1 MKERLFMN
9 GDEILVRRIISEI
22 NAELSNVI
30 RIRDEYKEFINKYKT
45 VDKYMLRVKASY
57 LADFYMGIERIFQII
72 STEIDGGL
80 PQGEEWHKRLLL
92 NMTIEIEG
100 VRPPV
105 ISSNLYNS
113 LRLFLG
119 FRHVVRQAY
128 GFQLDESKLEEL
140 ISSFEDT
147 VRNFSSELT
156 KFCDFLKKMSDD
168 SRDKFTT

>member
-1 MKERLFMN
+1 MN

-22 NAELSNVI
+22 NAELSNI
-30 RIRDEYKEFINKYKT
+30 LRLRDEYNEFINKYKT

-105 ISSNLYNS
+105 ISTNLYNS
-113 LRLFLG
+113 LRPFLG
-119 FRHVVRQAY
+119 VRH
-128 GFQLDESKLEEL
+128 FSDE
-140 ISSFEDT
+140 
-147 VRNFSSELT
+147 VA
-156 KFCDFLKKMSDD
+156 KFCDTLRNM
-168 SRDKFTT
+168 

>member
-1 MKERLFMN
+1 MN
-9 GDEILVRRIISEI
+9 GDEILSRRIVSEI
-22 NAELSNVI
+22 TAELSNI
-30 RIRDEYKEFINKYKT
+30 LTLRNEYREFTNKYKS

-72 STEIDGGL
+72 ATEIDGGI

-105 ISSNLYNS
+105 ISTNLYNS
-113 LRLFLG
+113 LRPFLG

-128 GFQLDESKLEEL
+128 GFQLDEAKLEEL
-140 ISSFEDT
+140 ASSFENT
-147 VRNFSSELT
+147 VRYFSDEAA
-156 KFCDFLKKMSDD
+156 KFCDTLRKM
-168 SRDKFTT
+168 

>member
-1 MKERLFMN
+1 MN

-22 NAELSNVI
+22 NAELSNVL
-30 RIRDEYKEFINKYKT
+30 RLRDEYKEFINKYKT
-45 VDKYMLRVKASY
+45 VDKYLLRVKASY

-72 STEIDGGL
+72 ATEIDGGI

-105 ISSNLYNS
+105 ISSGLYNC

-128 GFQLDESKLEEL
+128 GFQLDESKLGEL
-140 ISSFEDT
+140 VSSFEDT
-147 VRNFSSELT
+147 VGNFSGEIT
-156 KFCDFLKKMSDD
+156 KFCDTLLMISKDPHDNQSG
-168 SRDKFTT
+168 

>member
-1 MKERLFMN
+1 MN
-9 GDEILVRRIISEI
+9 GDEVLVRRIISEI
-22 NAELSNVI
+22 NAELSNVL
-30 RIRDEYKEFINKYKT
+30 RLRDEYNEFISKYKT
-45 VDKYMLRVKASY
+45 VDKYLLRVKASY

-72 STEIDGGL
+72 ATEIDGGI

-105 ISSNLYNS
+105 ISAGLYNN

-140 ISSFEDT
+140 VSSFEDT
-147 VRNFSSELT
+147 VRNFSSET
-156 KFCDFLKKMSDD
+156 IKFCDILLMMSKDP
-168 SRDKFTT
+168 RDNQSG

>member
-1 MKERLFMN
+1 MN
-9 GDEILVRRIISEI
+9 GDEILVRRIVSEI
-22 NAELSNVI
+22 NAELSNI
-30 RIRDEYKEFINKYKT
+30 RRLRDEYNEFINKYKS
-45 VDKYMLRVKASY
+45 VDKYLLRVKASY

-72 STEIDGGL
+72 ATEIDGGI

-105 ISSNLYNS
+105 ISSGLYDS

-128 GFQLDESKLEEL
+128 GFQLDEAKLEEL
-140 ISSFEDT
+140 ALSFENT
-147 VRNFSSELT
+147 VSNFSAELT
-156 KFCDFLKKMSDD
+156 NFCDTLKKMP
-168 SRDKFTT
+168 

>member
-1 MKERLFMN
+1 MN
-9 GDEILVRRIISEI
+9 GDEILIRRIISEI
-22 NAELSNVI
+22 NAELSNI
-30 RIRDEYKEFINKYKT
+30 LTLRNEYREFTNKYKT

-105 ISSNLYNS
+105 ISTNLYNS
-113 LRLFLG
+113 LRPFLG

-128 GFQLDESKLEEL
+128 GFQLDEAKLEEL
-140 ISSFEDT
+140 ASSFENT
-147 VRNFSSELT
+147 VRHFSDEVA
-156 KFCDFLKKMSDD
+156 KFCDTLRNM
-168 SRDKFTT
+168 

>member
-1 MKERLFMN
+1 MN
-9 GDEILVRRIISEI
+9 GDEIFIRRIVSEI
-22 NAELSNVI
+22 NAELSNI
-30 RIRDEYKEFINKYKT
+30 LRLRDEYNEFINKYKT
-45 VDKYMLRVKASY
+45 VDKYLLRVKASY
-57 LADFYMGIERIFQII
+57 LADFYMGIERVFQII
-72 STEIDGGL
+72 ATEIDGGI

-105 ISSNLYNS
+105 ISPGLYNN

-140 ISSFEDT
+140 VSSFEDT
-147 VRNFSSELT
+147 VRKFSSEVT
-156 KFCDFLKKMSDD
+156 KFCNTLMKVS
-168 SRDKFTT
+168 

>member
-1 MKERLFMN
+1 MN
-9 GDEILVRRIISEI
+9 DDEILVRRIVSEI
-22 NAELSNVI
+22 NAELSNI
-30 RIRDEYKEFINKYKT
+30 HRLCDEYNEFLNKYKT
-45 VDKYMLRVKASY
+45 VDKYLLRVKASY

-72 STEIDGGL
+72 ATEIDGGI

-92 NMTIEIEG
+92 NMTIDIEG

-105 ISSNLYNS
+105 ISPALYNN

-140 ISSFEDT
+140 VSSFEDT
-147 VRNFSSELT
+147 VRSFSSEVT
-156 KFCDFLKKMSDD
+156 KFCDTLMKVP
-168 SRDKFTT
+168 